1 MRYALPTKRLYPIE
15 TAEQVKTAAA
25 YFDKYLDKFH
35 PAERVAIADS
45 MEKRASE
52 LGMFIDN
59 PWVYNY
65 SRKGSTYSPDFDL
78 HMKMRKEACMGKK
91 IEHNGKEINA
101 VELLDKVASLKDRVK
116 PKEMIDLLH
125 DFDKKACVTADYD
138 RKMRDPFFTV
148 YGSSSK
154 PLYDHEKLV
163 SDVYAKQLESAVL
176 NEGFINK
183 MAESYGSDF
192 VDGFKQ
198 DPVNVYQSM
207 PTPDKQNILNIV
219 RESSDV
225 G

>member
-52 LGMFIDN
+52 LGVFMDN

-91 IEHNGKEINA
+91 IEHNGKAINA
-101 VELLDKVASLKDRVK
+101 EDLFDKVASLKNHVK
-116 PKEMIDLLH
+116 PKEMIDLLY
-125 DFDKKACVTADYD
+125 DFDKKANVTADYD
-138 RKMRDPFFTV
+138 RKIRDPFFTV
-148 YGSSSK
+148 YGSSTR
-154 PLYDHEKLV
+154 PMYDHQKLA
-163 SDVYAKQLESAVL
+163 SDVYTRQLEGAVL
-176 NEGFINK
+176 NEGFISK
-183 MAESYGSDF
+183 MAEAYGEDF
-192 VDGFKQ
+192 VSGFKQ
-198 DPVNVYQSM
+198 DPVNVYASM
-207 PTPDKQNILNIV
+207 PVPDKQNILNIV
-219 RESSDV
+219 RESID